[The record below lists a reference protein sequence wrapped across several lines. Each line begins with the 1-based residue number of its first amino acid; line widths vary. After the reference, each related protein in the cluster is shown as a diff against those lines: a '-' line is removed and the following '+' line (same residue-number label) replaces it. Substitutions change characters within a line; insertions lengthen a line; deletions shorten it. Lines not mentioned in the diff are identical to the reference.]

1 MWLCPTT
8 TPPLGFWRGKH
19 DEAGS
24 PCQVPCQG
32 QAMGH
37 TLQLALSLL
46 SLLLSS
52 CCPTAVPQFLGSSC
66 PTKGNARGSL
76 KEGWAG
82 DSQGQAELLS
92 LVWDLALFLALHLWG
107 LGFYLYR

>member
-1 MWLCPTT
+1 MWLCLTT

-24 PCQVPCQG
+24 PCQVPCQR

-37 TLQLALSLL
+37 TLQLALSLV

-52 CCPTAVPQFLGSSC
+52 CCPTAVPQFLGSCC

-76 KEGWAG
+76 MAG
-82 DSQGQAELLS
+82 DRQGQAGPLS

-107 LGFYLYR
+107 LVFYLYR